1 MKKLIIGLFAVL
13 LSNLAYG
20 QTLYTFNGGGTTG
33 NWTDPTIWT
42 TDPTG
47 STGINQRVPA
57 TGDNVV
63 VTNSFTVFVTSAV
76 ATTGLNL
83 TIQRGGTLDLKTAAA
98 NFPTLNSL
106 AGQGTLRIGAPYFP
120 AVTTNNFG
128 NANTGTVEFYDWP
141 AGPTALPPG
150 QYNNLRLLNT
160 TATAYVAQL
169 DNDLTLNGSLTLIRT
184 NTTAAA
190 PLVSFTLGKA
200 AIARTLNVL
209 GDITIGAGTF
219 LGVSAVTLPVTP
231 ATTTPVA
238 PAAQTFHTV
247 NASGNFINN
256 GTVNLH
262 NGTTNDAQ
270 AALLNFTGN
279 TNNNFACNGPTDL
292 DILQVNK
299 GTDSQVML
307 NITSTVNPLNANGNL
322 RLNDLTIDKDLLML
336 VNGVAKLNSSNIVLP
351 KIHNGSTAGIGFN
364 IGSATTSPTLW
375 VAGATVVNNNATGVV
390 VYGTYRI
397 SAGSF
402 SSITPDAMVIR
413 EDGQVFIEGGT
424 TLVDKFRP
432 SSTAPT
438 HRGSFTMT
446 GGVFEANGSYAG
458 TSTVTTFA
466 RFAIPYLTQSF
477 RMSGGTLRVMNPAN
491 CTGLF
496 HIGIDSNN
504 ATVSGGTIEVS
515 LPNTSTNAS
524 ILTTAPL
531 WNLTIKK
538 LTLSGGTTSKA
549 ILAAITSQYTTGAT
563 NNAQPITVLNNFTL
577 DATNPTTFDAAGL
590 NVTIQ
595 GTLTV
600 GAGCTYLT
608 GANTTTFSGGQDQLL
623 VNNGTIS
630 NSTAATLPTSG
641 VGATGT
647 GTFNNWTVNK
657 SAGTLTLGGSLTY
670 YTPAG
675 STLSLLKG
683 VLNDGGKTINVQG
696 SLINSASHSSGGG
709 SGSIIINGATAQTI
723 NGDGT
728 GVFGNLKINN
738 SALVAG
744 SVAVTLLANISVVNT
759 LTLQSNHIFA
769 IGANRLALTNVNTN
783 ALQPAT
789 GFTNQRMIQT
799 AGNQSDLGL
808 QKTYGGAQAFTFPV
822 GTGTKYTPA
831 TVDLQL
837 ATGLAKYGQ
846 VSVSPVNS
854 RSPFV
859 ASATNSLAYYWKVR
873 SVGFGPIPSGAIYE
887 TFQMIDADAAGAI
900 ASYVAGSYLP
910 TAWNTSFSG
919 GVTDFNPY
927 STIAFNALDQFDGEF
942 TAGLPATFGPI
953 TAFYSRTNG
962 NWTTNTTWSTAS
974 NTGAA
979 VPTGTTAGTSFPGPG
994 NPVFIGSA
1002 STGVYHTVAVTANA
1016 ANSGSLVIDRGST
1029 LDVGITTGHNFGALP
1044 DAKVGGSGRLR
1055 VSSSV
1060 ATAIFPGG
1068 DFGSFI
1074 QYGGGTVEYYTGGTS
1089 FTLPTVSGTLTL
1101 NQYRNLWLNAASA
1114 QTITLPN
1121 QDLRIYAQLKTG
1133 VANGATTFPG
1143 TVLVSSGTAGNL
1155 RADSLLAVQA
1165 GIFRYQNTTA
1175 RALTVDTDVRV
1186 DAGATFEV
1194 NTTGTVVANSL
1205 TVGGSLLNNGTLD
1218 FKKVNTAAPP
1228 AVIGSVDLT
1237 FLGSQNANLTSAGPF
1252 TDLYTLTVN
1261 KGLGR
1266 AALLNLDGTGSLTT
1280 PTNGW
1285 LTLTNGT
1292 LRYAKPNAT
1301 LTIHDA
1307 ASPYLITDNAGLTVD
1322 APGATVTVATNTTA
1336 FTNATTPYS
1345 ASSDLKLAG
1354 QLSVL
1359 QGKLSVGTTTGL
1371 GNDLE
1376 YASAGAPGLKVTGGN
1391 LYVNGQ
1397 IRRTVANLDG
1407 ALRFDQSG
1415 GTIDLDGQGASAA
1428 QSNERGLFEVQGKG
1442 SIFRMSGGTLN
1453 LHRSNQKNPILTA
1466 DLYLA
1471 PDSTVVTAGTVVLGN
1486 AAAGVGNVTISVNST
1501 VPLYDLRVE
1510 TGANNTNTNTGLLTG
1525 VIPLALKGS
1534 LTIGNDNSFF
1544 NANGLGL
1551 NIDQQLNNNNSSTNT
1566 GLTGIGTGGGFWPG
1580 TTTQTTTFTGKGPV
1594 VQQLTST
1601 STTANLTVFGSLVV
1615 NNAQPGGT
1623 LQLGANARVA
1633 GTLTLTKGTL
1643 DDNGK
1648 TITVLGDVL
1657 NSSTHLSGGTGT
1669 GSLILAGT
1677 ANQNIGGNGTGRF
1690 GNLTLNNGVGATTTA
1705 NQEITKV
1712 LTLTSG
1718 VLTIGSNLLWLSSP
1732 AATTIVGFD
1741 ATRFIRTNGI
1751 VADLGLR
1758 KNYPSGALNFTFP
1771 VGAAAKY
1778 TPVVMNV
1785 TANAAA
1791 GIVTVQ
1797 PIDLAHPSTTDP
1809 PAPGIPNKISFYW
1822 KVSSTLSS
1830 PTVNQN
1836 FTYGS
1841 NDVIG
1846 TESLYKLGRFSN
1858 GAWTPIGGI
1867 AASSVTTATH
1877 TLNNPGYSGTAG
1889 TIDGDYTGGDANE
1902 FGVVPTFYSRSST
1915 AGQSSGSPWTSA
1927 ASWTNNADGSDP
1939 APAFNSYP
1947 TLANPVVISSGHLI
1961 TTTVGGLGAANL
1973 LLQGTLDLSTYAA
1986 NNFNTVTGTGT
1997 VRIGSALFP
2006 AGNYS
2011 AFVAASGGTVDYSGA
2026 VQLPARDTYNNLTLS
2041 GGNTKQ
2047 LSNLDLTINGAL
2059 AVNSGT
2065 TINNSTNQNI
2075 TLTSAT
2081 SGATVSGTLNQG
2093 DGALTTAAFLATTS
2107 TGTLNLGAGLTSI
2120 GTTLTNAG
2128 ILNNGTGDV
2137 TVGTAFSNSGTYN
2150 ANVAS
2155 GNLTVGT
2162 TFANSGSYN
2171 AGVGKLTMGGN
2182 FTNAGAGIFTA
2193 ASGEVATTGSF
2204 SNAGSYT
2211 VLDGVMGNYLRVT
2224 GNFSNLATGSFAA
2237 RASTTVLQGN
2247 FTNSNGLGFD
2257 AGTSLVQ
2264 LITDANRTLSGTTT
2278 FYDMQKVSTANLF
2291 LSSNSNV
2298 TVGHLLTMR
2307 SGLIVTGTSNILSLT
2322 NTTFQPIVGTSTT
2335 SYVAGRLAMG
2345 LPNAAASIRVFPV
2358 GLGGRYRPV
2367 TITPQGTSSSPVVL
2381 VEIINGA
2388 PAGTVATTLSNMSS
2402 NRYYRIQLL
2411 SGTIAQPTVQVS
2423 FNTDVVDE
2431 EVHVPGNLRVALTM
2445 APAGT
2450 LPSSSNTWNTA
2461 GGSGV
2466 FSPADPRG
2474 YTTSAA
2480 TTISSSSSGSDSF
2493 FALASTN
2500 KVDNPLTGTPPV
2512 PLPVQLVQFT
2522 AVRQG
2527 PAVRV
2532 AWATATEKNSAYFTV
2547 QRSIDSRNFVDIER
2561 VVAQGN
2567 SSSRHD
2573 YTILDAAPL
2582 SGLNYYRL
2590 RQVDTDGTAAYSPVV
2605 AVRFDSKGAAPAL
2618 VAYPNPASGHG
2629 FQLLAVNLGATGG
2642 TVQVHDNL
2650 GRLVLTQVAAAGAV
2664 EATIQPV
2671 RPLASG
2677 MYFVT
2682 WQATNGAKLTT
2693 KVVVE

>member
-1 MKKLIIGLFAVL
+1 MKVL
-13 LSNLAYG
+13 LLGLLAFLYSSLAIG
-20 QTLYTFNGGGTTG
+20 KTLYTFNGGGTTG

-47 STGINQRVPA
+47 STGINQSAPA
-57 TGDNVV
+57 NGDNVV
-63 VTNSFTVFVTSAV
+63 VTNSFTVYVTSAV
-76 ATTGLNL
+76 ATTGLNV
-83 TIQRGGTLDLKTAAA
+83 TVQKGGVLDLQTAASTFT
-98 NFPTLNSL
+98 NTLTSL
-106 AGQGTLRIGAPYFP
+106 SGQGILRIGAPYFP

-141 AGPTALPPG
+141 AGPTALPIG

-160 TATAYVAQL
+160 TATAYVVQL
-169 DNDLTLNGSLTLIRT
+169 DNDQTLNGSLTLIRT
-184 NTTAAA
+184 NTTATA

-200 AIARTLNVL
+200 ATARTLNVL

-219 LGVSAVTLPVTP
+219 LGVSAVNLPMT
-231 ATTTPVA
+231 TTTPAV
-238 PAAQTFHTV
+238 QTFHTV

-292 DILQVNK
+292 DILQVDK

-307 NITSTVNPLNANGNL
+307 TITSTVNPLNANGNL
-322 RLNDLTIDKDLLML
+322 RLNDLTIDKDLLVL
-336 VNGVAKLNSSNIVLP
+336 KNGVAKLNSSNIVLL
-351 KIHNGSTAGIGFN
+351 KIHNGNTAGIGFN

-375 VAGATVVNNNATGVV
+375 IAGATVVNNNATGVV

-413 EDGQVFIEGGT
+413 EDGQVLIEGGT

-432 SSTAPT
+432 SSTSST

-496 HIGIDSNN
+496 HIGIDNNN

-515 LPNTSTNAS
+515 LPNTSTNAA

-538 LTLSGGTTSKA
+538 PTLSGGTTSKA
-549 ILAAITSQYTTGAT
+549 ILAAITSQFTTGAT

-600 GAGCTYLT
+600 GAGGTYLT

-657 SAGTLTLGGSLTY
+657 SAGTLTLGGSVTTY

-683 VLNDGGKTINVQG
+683 VLNDGSKTINVQG
-696 SLINSASHSSGGG
+696 SLINSASHSSAGGP
-709 SGSIIINGATAQTI
+709 GSIIMNGTTAQTI

-728 GVFGNLKINN
+728 GIFGNLKINN
-738 SALVAG
+738 SALAAG
-744 SVAVTLLANISVVNT
+744 SVAVTLLANISVVNI

-769 IGANRLALTNVNTN
+769 IGANRLALTNVNTS
-783 ALQPAT
+783 AIQPT
-789 GFTNQRMIQT
+789 NGFNNQRMIQT

-837 ATGLAKYGQ
+837 ATSLAKYGH

-859 ASATNSLAYYWKVR
+859 ASTTNSLAYYWKVR
-873 SVGFGPIPSGAIYE
+873 SVGFGPIPSGAIQE
-887 TFQMIDADAAGAI
+887 SFQMIDTDAPTVSDI
-900 ASYVAGSYLP
+900 PNYVAGRYLP
-910 TAWNTSFSG
+910 TAWNTSYSG
-919 GVTDFNPY
+919 GVTDFGTY
-927 STIAFNALDQFDGEF
+927 SNIVFNALDQFDGEF

-1002 STGVYHTVAVTANA
+1002 STGVYHTVTVTANTA
-1016 ANSGSLVIDRGST
+1016 KSGSLVIDRGST

-1044 DAKVGGSGRLR
+1044 DSKVGGSGRLR
-1055 VSSSV
+1055 VSSS
-1060 ATAIFPGG
+1060 AANTTAVFPGG

-1089 FTLPTVSGTLTL
+1089 FTVPTVSGTLTL
-1101 NQYRNLWLNAASA
+1101 NQYRNLWLNAAYT
-1114 QTITLPN
+1114 QTITLPT

-1165 GIFRYQNTTA
+1165 GTFRLQGTTA
-1175 RALTVDTDVRV
+1175 RTLTVDTDVQV
-1186 DAGATFEV
+1186 ASGATFDV
-1194 NTTGTVVANSL
+1194 L
-1205 TVGGSLLNNGTLD
+1205 TNAAQTHALSVGGSLVNNGTVD
-1218 FKKVNTAAPP
+1218 FRVGT
-1228 AVIGSVDLT
+1228 GQMGLT
-1237 FLGSQNANLTSAGPF
+1237 FLGSQNNYLTSAGTL

-1280 PTNGW
+1280 PTNSW

-1301 LTIHDA
+1301 LTIHDGVA
-1307 ASPYLITDNAGLTVD
+1307 TPYLITDNAGLTVD
-1322 APGATVTVATNTTA
+1322 ASGGTVTVATNN
-1336 FTNATTPYS
+1336 NA
-1345 ASSDLKLAG
+1345 AADLKLAG
-1354 QLSVL
+1354 QLLVL
-1359 QGKLSVGTTTGL
+1359 QGTLNVGAAGNV

-1415 GTIDLDGQGASAA
+1415 GAIDIDGQGATAA

-1442 SIFRMSGGTLN
+1442 SIFRLSGGTLN
-1453 LHRSNQKNPILTA
+1453 LHRSNQKSPILTA

-1486 AAAGVGNVTISVNST
+1486 AVAGVGNVTISVNST
-1501 VPLYDLRVE
+1501 VPLYDLRVAS
-1510 TGANNTNTNTGLLTG
+1510 GASNTNTNTGLLTG

-1551 NIDQQLNNNNSSTNT
+1551 NIDQQLNNNNSSTNI
-1566 GLTGIGTGGGFWPG
+1566 GLTGSGVGGGFWPG
-1580 TTTQTTTFTGKGPV
+1580 TTAQTTTFTGKGPV
-1594 VQQLTST
+1594 VQQLT

-1657 NSSTHLSGGTGT
+1657 NYSTHLSGGPGT

-1690 GNLTLNNGVGATTTA
+1690 GNLTLNNSVGATTTA

-1732 AATTIVGFD
+1732 AANTIVGFD
-1741 ATRFIRTNGI
+1741 ASHFIRTNGI

-1809 PAPGIPNKISFYW
+1809 ATGTPNKISFYW

-1830 PTVNQN
+1830 PTVDQN

-1902 FGVVPTFYSRSST
+1902 FGVVPTFYSRTST
-1915 AGQSSGSPWTSA
+1915 AGLSGGSPWTSA

-1939 APAFNSYP
+1939 APTFNSYP

-1961 TTTVGGLGAANL
+1961 TTTVGGLGAATL

-2065 TINNSTNQNI
+2065 IVNNPTNQNI

-2093 DGALTTAAFLATTS
+2093 DGALTTAAFLATAS

-2120 GTTLTNAG
+2120 GTTLTNG
-2128 ILNNGTGDV
+2128 GTLNNGTGDV
-2137 TVGTAFSNSGTYN
+2137 AVGTAFSNGGTYN

-2182 FTNAGAGIFTA
+2182 FTNAGTGTFTA
-2193 ASGEVATTGSF
+2193 ASGDVATTGSF

-2211 VLDGVMGNYLRVT
+2211 VADGVTGNYLRVT
-2224 GNFSNLATGSFAA
+2224 GNFSNLATGLFSAK
-2237 RASTTVLQGN
+2237 ASTLVLQGN
-2247 FTNSNGLGFD
+2247 FTNSNGLNFD

-2264 LITDANRTLSGTTT
+2264 LITDADRTLTGTTT
-2278 FYDMQKVSTANLF
+2278 FFNMQKVSTANLF
-2291 LSSNSNV
+2291 LGPSTNV
-2298 TVGHLLTMR
+2298 TAGNLLTMR
-2307 SGLIVTGTSNILSLT
+2307 GGLIVTGTSNILSLT

-2335 SYVAGRLAMG
+2335 SYVAGRLAMS

-2367 TITPQGTSSSPVVL
+2367 TITPQGASTSPVVL
-2381 VEIINGA
+2381 VEIFNGA
-2388 PAGTVATTLSNMSS
+2388 PAGSLASTLSNISA

-2411 SGTIAQPTVQVS
+2411 SGTIVQPTVQLS

-2431 EVHVPGNLRVALTM
+2431 EVHVPGNLRVALTT

-2450 LPSSSNTWNTA
+2450 LPSSSGTWNTA

-2480 TTISSSSSGSDSF
+2480 TTITSSSSGSDSF

-2500 KVDNPLTGTPPV
+2500 QVDNPLTGTPPV
-2512 PLPVQLVQFT
+2512 PLPVKLVQFT

-2527 PAVRV
+2527 TIVRV
-2532 AWATATEKNSAYFTV
+2532 AWATASEQNSAYFVV
-2547 QRSIDSRNFVDIER
+2547 QRSADGRTFANVQR
-2561 VVAQGN
+2561 VAAQGTTA
-2567 SSSRHD
+2567 SRHD
-2573 YTILDAAPL
+2573 YAALDAMPL
-2582 SGLNYYRL
+2582 AGLSYYRL
-2590 RQVDTDGTAAYSPVV
+2590 RQVDTDGTEDYSPVV
-2605 AVRFDSKGAAPAL
+2605 AVRFDGAQATPTL
-2618 VAYPNPASGHG
+2618 VAYPNPATKQG
-2629 FQLLAVNLGATGG
+2629 FQLLTTNLGTTGG
-2642 TVQVHDNL
+2642 TVRVFDNV
-2650 GRLVLTQVAAAGAV
+2650 GRLVLTHVAAAA
-2664 EATIQPV
+2664 ETAIQPTQ
-2671 RPLASG
+2671 PLAGG

-2682 WQATNGAKLTT
+2682 WQTADGLKLNT